1 MIALT
6 GNLMTQVTPPV
17 YEAFELIKKDFKPD
31 ESLWLL
37 QEIQEQI
44 KEEEFNGLYTYADVD
59 NAITGLSTTDRLSLL
74 KILEDYITVWIKGN
88 YDKAKKSLR
97 RKS

>member
-1 MIALT
+1 
-6 GNLMTQVTPPV
+6 MTQVTPPV

-59 NAITGLSTTDRLSLL
+59 HAITRLSASDRLQLL

-88 YDKAKKSLR
+88 YDKAKKSLK